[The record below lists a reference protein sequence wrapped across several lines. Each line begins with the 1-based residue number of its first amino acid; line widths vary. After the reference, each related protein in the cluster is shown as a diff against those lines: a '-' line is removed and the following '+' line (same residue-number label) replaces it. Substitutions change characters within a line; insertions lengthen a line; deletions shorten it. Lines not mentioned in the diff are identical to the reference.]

1 MRSQLQRMA
10 VFGGLLAGA
19 FGSSAPARA
28 PELSVL
34 DRLEKG
40 AWELRGRG
48 AGGPVF
54 NLCLGDPRQLMQV
67 RHHHHRC
74 VQRVVEAKANAVTVH
89 YSCPGAGQGRTTLR
103 IETRELVQMH
113 TQGVAQSAP
122 FSLALRSEEHT
133 SELQSLM
140 RISSAVL
147 CLQKKNNK

>member
-89 YSCPGAGQGRTTLR
+89 YSCPGAGQGRT
-103 IETRELVQMH
+103 
-113 TQGVAQSAP
+113 
-122 FSLALRSEEHT
+122 RSEEHT

-140 RISSAVL
+140 RISYAGF
-147 CLQKKNNK
+147 CLKKTK

>member
-74 VQRVVEAKANAVTVH
+74 VQRVVEAKANAVT
-89 YSCPGAGQGRTTLR
+89 
-103 IETRELVQMH
+103 
-113 TQGVAQSAP
+113 
-122 FSLALRSEEHT
+122 RSEEHT

-140 RISSAVL
+140 RISYAVF
-147 CLQKKNNK
+147 CLKKKTIRI

>member
-1 MRSQLQRMA
+1 MRSQLRRMA

-54 NLCLGDPRQLMQV
+54 NLCLGDARQLMQV

-74 VQRVVEAKANAVTVH
+74 VQRVVEAMANAVTVH
-89 YSCPGAGQGRTTLR
+89 YSCPGAGQGRTKIR
-103 IETRELVQMH
+103 FDTRELFQLHKQAVEQTEH
-113 TQGVAQSAP
+113 L
-122 FSLALRSEEHT
+122 SLALAKRAEHP
-133 SELQSLM
+133 
-140 RISSAVL
+140 
-147 CLQKKNNK
+147 